1 MSRDAAS
8 VSSTMRRFG
17 LFFAGGAMVMF
28 ASGSW
33 LLVTGPE
40 RAAGAMVLVY
50 ALGVAWSSRFSFR
63 LGNAFV
69 RPLPTPA
76 PRPRGASRTRLVRV
90 HGLLAAYFVAAFLTT
105 GWPSDLSLRPSS
117 GEAAAPSRSSSPW
130 SRGHGDEGSGSH
142 RG

>member
-1 MSRDAAS
+1 
-8 VSSTMRRFG
+8 MRRFG
-17 LFFAGGAMVMF
+17 LFFAGGATVMF
-28 ASGSW
+28 AGGSW

-90 HGLLAAYFVAAFLTT
+90 HGLLAAYFVAAFLMT
-105 GWPSDLSLRPSS
+105 GWAFGFVAATIIWGGSCALTIVLTVVTRTRRRRLRQP
-117 GEAAAPSRSSSPW
+117 
-130 SRGHGDEGSGSH
+130 
-142 RG
+142 